1 MTEFS
6 SFDRT
11 NLQALR
17 VDLAI
22 LLAKYGVPSN
32 IEFSIGTMKFSH
44 SEVEMK
50 LSAKIKGATSIDDIV
65 LESRVK
71 ALGLVMEKNGCKLV
85 RYDSKKYKMPF
96 IYEKAGKLFK
106 TSEAHAKYLFAA

>member
-1 MTEFS
+1 MIKFEK
-6 SFDRT
+6 FDRK

-17 VDLAI
+17 AEMEVV
-22 LLAKYGVPSN
+22 LAKYGVDSN
-32 IEFSIGTMKFSH
+32 LQFEVGSMKFSE
-44 SEVEMK
+44 SEVQIK
-50 LSAKIKGATSIDDIV
+50 VSAKVKGAKTFSDAV

-96 IYEKAGKLFK
+96 IYEKGGKLYK
-106 TSEAHAKYLFAA
+106 TSEDHAKFLFAA

>member
-1 MTEFS
+1 MIKFEK
-6 SFDRT
+6 FDRK

-17 VDLAI
+17 TEMEAV
-22 LLAKYGVPSN
+22 LAKYGVDSN
-32 IEFSIGTMKFSH
+32 LQFEVGQMKFSD
-44 SEVEMK
+44 SEVQIK
-50 LSAKIKGATSIDDIV
+50 VSAKVKGAKTFNDVV

-96 IYEKAGKLFK
+96 IYEKGGKLYK
-106 TSEAHAKYLFAA
+106 TSEDHAKFLFAA

>member
-1 MTEFS
+1 MIKFEK
-6 SFDRT
+6 FDRK

-17 VDLAI
+17 AAMEAV
-22 LLAKYGVPSN
+22 LAKYGVDSN
-32 IEFSIGTMKFSH
+32 LQFEVGQMKFSD
-44 SEVEMK
+44 SEVQIK
-50 LSAKIKGATSIDDIV
+50 VSAKVKGAKTFNDVV

-96 IYEKAGKLFK
+96 IYEKGGKLYK
-106 TSEAHAKYLFAA
+106 TSEDHAKFLFAA

>member
-1 MTEFS
+1 MIKFEK
-6 SFDRT
+6 FDRK

-17 VDLAI
+17 AEMEAV
-22 LLAKYGVPSN
+22 LAKYGVDSN
-32 IEFSIGTMKFSH
+32 LQFEVGSMKFSE
-44 SEVEMK
+44 SEVQIK
-50 LSAKIKGATSIDDIV
+50 VSAKVKGAKTFSDAV

-96 IYEKAGKLFK
+96 IYEKGGKLYK
-106 TSEAHAKYLFAA
+106 TSEDHAKFLFAA

>member
-1 MTEFS
+1 MIKFEK
-6 SFDRT
+6 FDRK

-17 VDLAI
+17 AEMEAV
-22 LLAKYGVPSN
+22 LAKYGVDSN
-32 IEFSIGTMKFSH
+32 LQFEVGQMKFSD
-44 SEVEMK
+44 SEVQIK
-50 LSAKIKGATSIDDIV
+50 VSAKVKGAKTFNDVV

-96 IYEKAGKLFK
+96 IYEKGGKLYK
-106 TSEAHAKYLFAA
+106 TSEDHAKFLFAA

>member
-1 MTEFS
+1 MTKFS
-6 SFDRT
+6 AFDRK

-17 VDLAI
+17 VEMEAV
-22 LLAKYGVPSN
+22 LAKYGVDSN
-32 IEFSIGTMKFSH
+32 LEISVGNMKFSQN
-44 SEVEMK
+44 EVEIK
-50 LSAKIKGATSIDDIV
+50 VSAKIKGAKTFKDTM

-96 IYEKAGKLFK
+96 IYEKGGKLFK
-106 TSEAHAKYLFAA
+106 TSEDHAKFLFAA